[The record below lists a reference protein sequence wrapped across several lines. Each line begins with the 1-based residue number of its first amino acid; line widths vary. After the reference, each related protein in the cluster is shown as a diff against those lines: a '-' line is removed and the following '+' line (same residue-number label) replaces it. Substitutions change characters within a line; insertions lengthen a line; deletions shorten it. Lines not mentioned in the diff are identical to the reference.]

1 MVISS
6 HIEVLTKRPKVES
19 IGEVKKLRSLYDTV
33 ESHVRGLEGRMQ
45 YLSVAQDSKFIDLQ
59 ELHLVS
65 PRVPSY

>member
-19 IGEVKKLRSLYDTV
+19 IGEVKKFRGLYDTV
-33 ESHVRGLEGRMQ
+33 ESHVRGLEGHMQ
-45 YLSVAQDSKFIDLQ
+45 YLSVAQNSKFIDLQ